1 MSNPDDKPNF
11 RRRSPVAIDDCS
23 MAMTIDLIG
32 DRWSLLILREAL
44 YGVAKFEDI
53 RTDIG
58 IPKSILSSRL
68 SRLVENGILQK
79 VKYQEP
85 GTRGRHAYVPS
96 DKGRELGLALLTFMQ
111 WGDRHMR
118 EGHKPLA
125 MQDRG
130 SRQNVRPS
138 LVNEHGIEVSMNN
151 LRLVVRKP

>member
-1 MSNPDDKPNF
+1 MYWRMCPWALADNSRYDTQVLMPNLDDKPNF

-53 RTDIG
+53 RADIG

-68 SRLVENGILQK
+68 SRLVENDILQK

-85 GTRGRHAYVPS
+85 GTRSRHAYVPS
-96 DKGRELGLALLTFMQ
+96 DKGRELGL
-111 WGDRHMR
+111 GCHN
-118 EGHKPLA
+118 
-125 MQDRG
+125 
-130 SRQNVRPS
+130 S
-138 LVNEHGIEVSMNN
+138 
-151 LRLVVRKP
+151 